1 MEDKETNKMVEKVNC
16 VENKSISVDGGWG
29 WVVCFSGFLC
39 NVISFGIFMTF
50 GIFLEPL
57 MKHYNASH
65 RYVKLFQ
72 IYVF

>member
-1 MEDKETNKMVEKVNC
+1 MDHKESDKMLNSKSQSNDDSNKDSTN
-16 VENKSISVDGGWG
+16 VDGGWG

-57 MKHYNASH
+57 MEHYKASH
-65 RYVKLFQ
+65 R
-72 IYVF
+72 

>member
-1 MEDKETNKMVEKVNC
+1 MDKKDTEKMVENELKLKSDI
-16 VENKSISVDGGWG
+16 NKSSINVDGGWG

-57 MKHYNASH
+57 MKHFDASH
-65 RYVKLFQ
+65 R
-72 IYVF
+72 

>member
-1 MEDKETNKMVEKVNC
+1 MGCEVSDKMMNNELKSKNDINKESVN
-16 VENKSISVDGGWG
+16 VDGGWG

-65 RYVKLFQ
+65 R
-72 IYVF
+72 

>member
-1 MEDKETNKMVEKVNC
+1 MDHKESDKMLNSKSQSSGDSNKG
-16 VENKSISVDGGWG
+16 SINVDGGWG

-57 MKHYNASH
+57 MKHFDASH
-65 RYVKLFQ
+65 R
-72 IYVF
+72 

>member
-1 MEDKETNKMVEKVNC
+1 MDNKESDKMLR
-16 VENKSISVDGGWG
+16 NKSLSKSDNDKDSINVDGGWG

-57 MKHYNASH
+57 MEHYKASH
-65 RYVKLFQ
+65 R
-72 IYVF
+72 

>member
-1 MEDKETNKMVEKVNC
+1 MGKEETVKMVKNELQSKSDI
-16 VENKSISVDGGWG
+16 NKGSINVDGGWG

-57 MKHYNASH
+57 MKHFDASH
-65 RYVKLFQ
+65 R
-72 IYVF
+72 

>member
-1 MEDKETNKMVEKVNC
+1 MDHKESDKMLNSKSQSNGDSNKD
-16 VENKSISVDGGWG
+16 SINVDGGWG

-57 MKHYNASH
+57 MEHYKASH
-65 RYVKLFQ
+65 R
-72 IYVF
+72 